1 MKDRIALH
9 ISPCYRFKNSLH
21 FSRFLT
27 NHLPFVFAGRRQM
40 FLQNWNLAEIYMS
53 IHSVRYYKIAVK
65 NWIRC
70 CKTRFSGAP
79 SSDSNEANR
88 EESPEKPGSNGKR
101 RMRWRCGRE
110 RKGCRLT
117 RFALSRRWRFYS
129 REFTTLRSQ
138 PFLRSEVIS
147 EFSRQAG
154 LFSLFPASSRNA
166 ALRGRCESRERKQ
179 SAIPFVITSCI
190 LQVSRPL
197 HRENKQKPNI

>member
-1 MKDRIALH
+1 M
-9 ISPCYRFKNSLH
+9 
-21 FSRFLT
+21 
-27 NHLPFVFAGRRQM
+27 
-40 FLQNWNLAEIYMS
+40 
-53 IHSVRYYKIAVK
+53 K
-65 NWIRC
+65 NWMRC

-88 EESPEKPGSNGKR
+88 EESPEKLGSNGKR
-101 RMRWRCGRE
+101 RMRGRCGRE

-138 PFLRSEVIS
+138 PFLRSEIIS

-166 ALRGRCESRERKQ
+166 ALRSRCESRERKQ
-179 SAIPFVITSCI
+179 REPFPS
-190 LQVSRPL
+190 LLPLVSYRFQDPYIAKTNRSQIFSMISGSL
-197 HRENKQKPNI
+197 RIICRFLNSKC